1 MTETSLL
8 RDYLKSQ
15 ILKLKGTNVQEVEQK
30 SEILVQH
37 FLNISKSELY
47 FKDIALSKKD
57 IKNLNNLFLALSQ
70 NKPIQHITGETYFY
84 NSKFLTPPGVFIP
97 RPETELLVDCA
108 IEFLSDKKEP
118 LKIIDF
124 CTGSGC
130 ILLSIAK
137 EFPNHSY
144 IGLDKSEIAVKIASK
159 NRDLLNLKNVE
170 FFHEDI
176 FQYNK
181 SKADVL
187 LCNPPYLTFHE
198 IETLEDSVK
207 ENDPLDALTDFK
219 DGTSFYKYLIQ
230 NYNKLVRD
238 NGIMLLE
245 IPFSS
250 VTNEIITINK
260 NFNSNKS
267 IFYKD
272 LEGKNRVIKI
282 Y

>member
-1 MTETSLL
+1 MNNMSLL

-15 ILKLKGTNVQEVEQK
+15 ILKLKGKEVQEAKQK
-30 SEILVQH
+30 SEILIQH
-37 FLNISKSELY
+37 FFKISKSELY
-47 FKDIALSKKD
+47 FKDIIISETE
-57 IKNLNNLFLALSQ
+57 IKNLNDLFFELQQ
-70 NKPIQHITGETYFY
+70 NKPIQHIIGETYFY
-84 NSKFLTPPGVFIP
+84 DSKFLTPPGVFIP

-108 IEFLSDKKEP
+108 IEFLSNKKQP
-118 LKIIDF
+118 LKIVDF

-137 EFPNHSY
+137 QFPNHEY
-144 IGLDKSEIAVKIASK
+144 IGIDQSEIAIKTAKK
-159 NRDLLNLKNVE
+159 NKDLLLLKNVE

-181 SKADVL
+181 PKADLL
-187 LCNPPYLTFHE
+187 LCNPPYLAAQE
-198 IETLEDSVK
+198 IDSLEDSVR
-207 ENDPLDALTDFK
+207 ENDPLTALTDFK

-230 NYNKLVRD
+230 NFDNLVRI
-238 NGIMLLE
+238 NGAMLLE
-245 IPFSS
+245 IPFSF
-250 VTNEIITINK
+250 VTNDIILINK
-260 NFNSNKS
+260 NFNSKKS